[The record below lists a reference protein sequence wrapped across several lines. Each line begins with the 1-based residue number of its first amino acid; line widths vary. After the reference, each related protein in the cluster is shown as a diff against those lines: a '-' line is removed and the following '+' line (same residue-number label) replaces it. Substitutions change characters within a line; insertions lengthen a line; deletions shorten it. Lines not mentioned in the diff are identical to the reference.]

1 MAAGILGGRLAGRPL
16 TVRQGLARSR
26 MVFWRAVVASIVAG
40 VPLALLQGA
49 VEAVLADVFDMTGEV
64 TVAVSIVVT
73 ALFGAPLAYMLAGV
87 VLGDVDPFEALR
99 RSIRV
104 FRARKIAAIVVAL
117 VETSTGLLILFGL
130 GAGLDIALRLL
141 DALGLGASSGPA
153 GPDPGHDRHRGR
165 DVRPRNA
172 DLHGHGHRA
181 RATGRDVRGADPRDD
196 RARPCPARAA
206 IAPRIVGDP
215 AGPPSGC
222 SGAGCCS
229 RS

>member
-1 MAAGILGGRLAGRPL
+1 
-16 TVRQGLARSR
+16 

-153 GPDPGHDRHRGR
+153 GLILVTIGIAAG

-181 RATGRDVRGADPRDD
+181 RAAGRDVRGADPRDD
-196 RARPCPARAA
+196 RARPCPPGRRST
-206 IAPRIVGDP
+206 PRIVGDP